1 VCPCSPRCG
10 KSIVFWLLHQI
21 HIVFQHLLFAPLS
34 LRGCRRVPLEN
45 LRLNNGGLLMLKQSP
60 RLFLWYGYS
69 CASFGGQAF
78 LLLSLNKQDM
88 WGFHFNVEV
97 LVGCNHNFLLQ
108 AAQNPVSLSIC
119 GLDIDGCLMGS
130 DFRKCSR
137 AEAVPPLTT
146 IWLSVNRCW

>member
-1 VCPCSPRCG
+1 MCPCSPRCG

-60 RLFLWYGYS
+60 RLFLWYCYS

-78 LLLSLNKQDM
+78 FVALTQQAGYVEFSFQCRSSGWLQAQLFVTSSSKCSKFVNMWFGHRWMSHGFRFQKMFQGRGCSSLNYY
-88 WGFHFNVEV
+88 
-97 LVGCNHNFLLQ
+97 L
-108 AAQNPVSLSIC
+108 AVS
-119 GLDIDGCLMGS
+119 
-130 DFRKCSR
+130 
-137 AEAVPPLTT
+137 
-146 IWLSVNRCW
+146 

>member
-1 VCPCSPRCG
+1 MATLVLALGVR
-10 KSIVFWLLHQI
+10 H
-21 HIVFQHLLFAPLS
+21 
-34 LRGCRRVPLEN
+34 
-45 LRLNNGGLLMLKQSP
+45 
-60 RLFLWYGYS
+60 
-69 CASFGGQAF
+69 F

-88 WGFHFNVEV
+88 WGFHLNVEV